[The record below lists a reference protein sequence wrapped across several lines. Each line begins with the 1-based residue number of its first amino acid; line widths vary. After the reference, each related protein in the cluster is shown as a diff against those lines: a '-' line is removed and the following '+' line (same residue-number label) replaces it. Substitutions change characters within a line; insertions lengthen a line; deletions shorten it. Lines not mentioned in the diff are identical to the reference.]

1 MMKKNIQNTKNKKR
15 RNPLVVLL
23 SLICIGVAVFL
34 CFQLIMLNMLPLI
47 LEVAAIVIII
57 VLSLI
62 LCLFYNF
69 IAKRPISRF
78 LSAFLILAL
87 TVVYGAGNYYI
98 FKTNEMF
105 ASVTNLTDQM
115 TNTISVVTLNG
126 SGYDSLESLNNMTLG
141 TITSQDSEGTQ
152 KALDDISSKIT
163 VETVDYTTFND
174 LYYALYTDQVQ
185 GIILNETFRGIVFEM
200 DPDANNMTSVV
211 NQTVY
216 YTKRETKTDTVKDS
230 VNVATEPFTI
240 LISGNDSYG
249 GLTSNSRSDSNM
261 LVTVNPSTHTVL
273 MTSIPRDYYETIQ
286 CGDTDTGLACPQ
298 DERDKL
304 THSGLY
310 GIDTTE
316 KTIEEFLDITINYH
330 VRVNFSSLTN
340 LVDALGG
347 IDVFVEEGL
356 AVEQFNADWS
366 LQGVTEGWNHLDGK
380 RALAYAR
387 ERHAYVDGDIQRA
400 KNQQQVLEAIITKAA
415 SSTILTNYTQ
425 LLQSFSGAFDTN
437 MSTDEITTLIRY
449 ELQALPEW
457 KFENYVLRGYG
468 DMAVCASSNM
478 ELSVV
483 VPEDY
488 SVQIASQKI
497 QAVLDGGS
505 ADEVVDEY
513 QTESGGVAEGYIEQ
527 ENAEAY
533 GQYYYDPNQY
543 YDSSQTYDQSQ
554 TYDPSQ
560 VYDDSGVYD
569 DSQYYDQSQGYTEG
583 TDTTYGQ

>member
-1 MMKKNIQNTKNKKR
+1 MVVSVGRDKMRKARTSNTKSIAFR
-15 RNPLVVLL
+15 IFAGIISLILVVLL
-23 SLICIGVAVFL
+23 AGLIYQVFTLNLLPGNLTISVSVLMCLLTLLFLVLLNFASQRVWSRVISVLLCI
-34 CFQLIMLNMLPLI
+34 I
-47 LEVAAIVIII
+47 L
-57 VLSLI
+57 
-62 LCLFYNF
+62 
-69 IAKRPISRF
+69 
-78 LSAFLILAL
+78 
-87 TVVYGAGNYYI
+87 GAGYGLGNLYLYQTAQTLNSI
-98 FKTNEMF
+98 TNSNEGKIK
-105 ASVTNLTDQM
+105 
-115 TNTISVVTLNG
+115 NTISVISKSADIVELKDL
-126 SGYDSLESLNNMTLG
+126 SGKNVGVLKTIDAQG
-141 TITSQDSEGTQ
+141 TKESQDDIAKQDVTIQTQ
-152 KALDDISSKIT
+152 SYDNLNAEVKALYDGEVDAIIMNEVYRPN
-163 VETVDYTTFND
+163 VEEIEEYTNFSND
-174 LYYALYTDQVQ
+174 T
-185 GIILNETFRGIVFEM
+185 N
-200 DPDANNMTSVV
+200 VV
-211 NQTVY
+211 YQTVY
-216 YTKRETKTDTVKDS
+216 YTNDTNEALVVDDITQ
-230 VNVATEPFTI
+230 NPFTI
-240 LISGNDSYG
+240 LISGNDTYG
-249 GLTSNSRSDSNM
+249 TIDEVSRSDVNM
-261 LVTVNPSTHTVL
+261 LVTVNPVTSTVL
-273 MTSIPRDYYETIQ
+273 MVNIPRDYYVQTNV
-286 CGDTDTGLACPQ
+286 GM
-298 DERDKL
+298 DKL
-304 THSGLY
+304 THTGMYGVEETKTTIENLL
-310 GIDTTE
+310 GID
-316 KTIEEFLDITINYH
+316 INYTF
-330 VRVNFSSLTN
+330 RVNFSSAEDIVNALDG
-340 LVDALGG
+340 VD
-347 IDVFVEEGL
+347 IYVEEGM
-356 AVEQFNADWS
+356 AVERFNADWS

-533 GQYYYDPNQY
+533 GQYYYDPNAYY
-543 YDSSQTYDQSQ
+543 YDPNTYTDPAQTYDQ
-554 TYDPSQ
+554 SQ